1 MPLLQADLSRALQI
15 DGRDAEL
22 LYRPEPW
29 GTLYGKIR
37 EKYGKH
43 IGEIMGNYGKNIGKT
58 W

>member
-1 MPLLQADLSRALQI
+1 MPMLQADLSRALQI

-22 LYRPEPW
+22 LYRPEPM
-29 GTLYGKIR
+29 GNVGKIR

-43 IGEIMGNYGKNIGKT
+43 IGESMGNYGKNLGKT